1 MHLSLS
7 TSTTSPEDDMIQL
20 RDVHLADG
28 AIHSFTQFAER
39 LDYAQ
44 LEIAE
49 YFGAANFAFLTD
61 SGDVIVAPDH
71 SVKMVR
77 MDTRQ
82 RIQRISSKPVDIRV
96 IGVGEFKNSSVIDR
110 ADYSYANV
118 PHLFAPQLVWSCE
131 SGTYIANIAHVGA
144 VVESARVR
152 TSKVVPR
159 NALHVKNS
167 E

>member
-1 MHLSLS
+1 
-7 TSTTSPEDDMIQL
+7 MIQL

-28 AIHSFTQFAER
+28 TTHSFTQFAER

-44 LEIAE
+44 LEIPE
-49 YFGAANFAFLTD
+49 YFGVANFAFLTD
-61 SGDVIVAPDH
+61 SGDVVVVPTN

-82 RIQRISSKPVDIRV
+82 RIQRVASKPVDIRV
-96 IGVGEFKNSSVIDR
+96 IGVGEFKGSNVIDR
-110 ADYSYANV
+110 ADYAYANV
-118 PHLFAPQLVWSCE
+118 PHLFVPQLVWSCE
-131 SGTYIANIAHVGA
+131 SGTYIANISHVGA
-144 VVESARVR
+144 VVESGRVR

-159 NALHVKNS
+159 NALHVKND